1 MLLKQENPL
10 PDDSELDS
18 FFLKFWIYFGFIQPY
33 ALKWF
38 WDQKEWIHVEKQGIS
53 VLAII
58 ENAEIDGFWASTA
71 KVIHK
76 LWVCGYSSLF
86 GEYPTATIPPKE
98 AHPAKNMHHMQLP
111 LAGKQSIEVEY
122 VELEQFAHRDMDDKP
137 ILPHVFPKRKGR
149 YFKGLRGFSTV
160 STYPTPAANI

>member
-1 MLLKQENPL
+1 VGLYVAVTSRSFFLFKANKAL
-10 PDDSELDS
+10 

-53 VLAII
+53 VLAIK

-76 LWVCGYSSLF
+76 LWVCGYSSL
-86 GEYPTATIPPKE
+86 
-98 AHPAKNMHHMQLP
+98 
-111 LAGKQSIEVEY
+111 
-122 VELEQFAHRDMDDKP
+122 LE
-137 ILPHVFPKRKGR
+137 
-149 YFKGLRGFSTV
+149 
-160 STYPTPAANI
+160 NIRLQ